1 MIYNFRIF
9 SSTIFLVCT
18 LVQFTVSV
26 VSSSREVK
34 AAGLQGSQG
43 DINGANGSNSNGA
56 SACKG
61 PAFSPVTDS
70 SETSERCPIYTYYE
84 DLTHFSHQVH
94 MSTLKSW
101 ARHWYS
107 VGFMP
112 IILSRQQAVSHPL
125 YKKFRKK
132 MRKLPTVNPK
142 NYEMACYLRWLAF
155 EQIGGGIMV
164 DFDVVYFGPY
174 GQRPFECLKNCG
186 KSEMM
191 GPKNSFFPMMAH
203 GSQRQISQIVITRLF
218 NHAPGNTPE
227 VERFTGGKL
236 IKAKHISDMKIL
248 QDPKFI
254 KTLKKSSCVE
264 DLIHVTTEM
273 SKAYDRNDFRKSN
286 IINMLLQAK
295 FLNHRAII
303 YVDTI
308 SNYSSEYQEA
318 SSTEHLFIN
327 VILGRLTG
335 FELPL
340 DCGAADTTVT
350 SRSVVKKT
358 SCVFQNV
365 KKIRNLL
372 SKPLQK
378 IINASIDFIAEETA
392 QFPCHFH
399 TIAKLNLQ
407 NRGNVTETLHMY
419 KRKYYFAFL
428 EDPHVI
434 LFDQLTKY
442 KRSKQ
447 GETFEDTNFK
457 DFIESRYFKPNSQST
472 QIFGLASTSDIE
484 ELFKRED
491 LFIGLQSDLPNSL
504 TVLEYQ
510 LGLDFSELK
519 VSDIQFPNL
528 LFNTN
533 NYRDH
538 AFVFFDGLVKGKRK
552 YVDLLYERNHLDFFF
567 YNLARE
573 RLYKNLKIIRLI
585 ELQMEH
591 LGA

>member
-26 VSSSREVK
+26 VSTSREVK
-34 AAGLQGSQG
+34 AVGPQGNQGGL
-43 DINGANGSNSNGA
+43 NRNNGSNLNGT

-61 PAFSPVTDS
+61 PVFSPLTDS

-112 IILSRQQAVSHPL
+112 LILSRQQAASHPL
-125 YKKFRKK
+125 YKKFRKR

-174 GQRPFECLKNCG
+174 GQKPFECLKNCG
-186 KSEMM
+186 KSEIL

-203 GSQRQISQIVITRLF
+203 GSRRQISQILITRLF
-218 NHAPGNTPE
+218 NHAPGNAPK
-227 VERFTGGKL
+227 VERFKGGKL

-264 DLIHVTTEM
+264 HLIHVTTEM
-273 SKAYDRNDFRKSN
+273 SKAYDRNDLRKSN

-308 SNYSSEYQEA
+308 SKYSSEYQEA
-318 SSTEHLFIN
+318 SSTERLFIS

-340 DCGAADTTVT
+340 ECGAADTTAT
-350 SRSVVKKT
+350 SRSMVRKT

-378 IINASIDFIAEETA
+378 IINSSIDFIAEEAA

-442 KRSKQ
+442 KRSKKA
-447 GETFEDTNFK
+447 ENSEDTNFK
-457 DFIESRYFKPNSQST
+457 DFMESCYFKPNSQST

-491 LFIGLQSDLPNSL
+491 LFIGLQPDLPNSL

-533 NYRDH
+533 NYREEALVYFENLMKVNSDC
-538 AFVFFDGLVKGKRK
+538 AATLYLDNYFDF
-552 YVDLLYERNHLDFFF
+552 LLYDLAQKNIQNHLRNVRFIEQQIE
-567 YNLARE
+567 NLE
-573 RLYKNLKIIRLI
+573 T
-585 ELQMEH
+585 
-591 LGA
+591 